1 MRGTALTRTQIP
13 SRSTMTD
20 DRSAMLYILEEPQMR
35 REGERL
41 RTFRSWP
48 PDAPVTCG
56 DLAKAG
62 FFFLGP
68 GDKVQCFCC
77 GGVLRCWVRGD
88 SPAAE
93 HKRHFPTCGFILGRA
108 VGNVPLLSGSPDS
121 VDGQLL
127 SQLQRLTM
135 DDQGAAGQAV
145 YPEMEAE
152 DSRLTT
158 FHNWPTEASVQ
169 PDVLARAGFF
179 YTGHGDNVKCFY
191 CDGGLRNWEP
201 GDDPWQEHAK
211 WFPRCEFLIQS
222 RGQEYISNI
231 QDAHFHLG
239 DTVGG
244 SQTSTGRE
252 IGSRNDVVGGLAASS
267 VMLSPVV
274 QTVLQMGFE
283 ASLVESLVQ
292 TKFLLTGQ
300 HYSHVSSLVSD
311 VLQAEEEDRLRR
323 PQSREPDG
331 GQRPDAEDVRTL
343 SPLRDKVPTARE
355 PSPEELLRQLQEERT
370 CKVCMDKLVSI
381 VFIPCGHLVVCG
393 DCAASLRHCPIC
405 RAVIRGSVRAFMS

>member
-1 MRGTALTRTQIP
+1 MDD
-13 SRSTMTD
+13 RSTMVH
-20 DRSAMLYILEEPQMR
+20 ILEEPQMR
-35 REGERL
+35 RERARL
-41 RTFRSWP
+41 RTFQNWP
-48 PDAPVTCG
+48 ADAPVTSG
-56 DLAKAG
+56 ELAKAG
-62 FFFLGP
+62 FFFLGS

-77 GGVLRCWVRGD
+77 GGILRCWVHGD
-88 SPAAE
+88 NPAEE
-93 HKRHFPTCGFILGRA
+93 HNRHFPTCSFILGQA
-108 VGNVPLLSGSPDS
+108 VGNIPIRVGSSDS

-127 SQLQRLTM
+127 SQLQRMTM
-135 DDQGAAGQAV
+135 DDQGTAGQAV

-152 DSRLTT
+152 DSRITT

-169 PDVLARAGFF
+169 PEVLARAGFF

-231 QDAHFHLG
+231 QDTHFHLG
-239 DTVGG
+239 ETVVG
-244 SQTSTGRE
+244 SQTSTSRDT
-252 IGSRNDVVGGLAASS
+252 GSRNDVVGGLAASS

-292 TKFLLTGQ
+292 TKYLLAGQ
-300 HYSHVSSLVSD
+300 HYTSVSDLVTD
-311 VLQAEEEDRLRR
+311 VLQTEEEDRQRAL
-323 PQSREPDG
+323 QSGEPEMRQG
-331 GQRPDAEDVRTL
+331 PSAGNVRTKT
-343 SPLRDKVPTARE
+343 PLRGKVKD

>member
-1 MRGTALTRTQIP
+1 MMDD
-13 SRSTMTD
+13 SSTM
-20 DRSAMLYILEEPQMR
+20 LHVLEEPQMR
-35 REGERL
+35 REVERL
-41 RTFRSWP
+41 RTFQNWP
-48 PDAPVTCG
+48 ADAPVTSEE
-56 DLAKAG
+56 LAKAG

-77 GGVLRCWVRGD
+77 GGILRCWVHGD
-88 SPAAE
+88 SPSTE
-93 HKRHFPTCGFILGRA
+93 HQRHFPTCSFILGRA
-108 VGNVPLLSGSPDS
+108 VGNIPLQVGSSDS

-127 SQLQRLTM
+127 SQLQRMTM
-135 DDQGAAGQAV
+135 DDQGTAGQAV

-158 FHNWPTEASVQ
+158 FHNWPTEASVE

-222 RGQEYISNI
+222 RGQDYISNI
-231 QDAHFHLG
+231 QDTHFHLG
-239 DTVGG
+239 DTV
-244 SQTSTGRE
+244 
-252 IGSRNDVVGGLAASS
+252 
-267 VMLSPVV
+267 
-274 QTVLQMGFE
+274 
-283 ASLVESLVQ
+283 
-292 TKFLLTGQ
+292 
-300 HYSHVSSLVSD
+300 
-311 VLQAEEEDRLRR
+311 
-323 PQSREPDG
+323 
-331 GQRPDAEDVRTL
+331 VRTFFL
-343 SPLRDKVPTARE
+343 SSAQDEIYLRHID